1 MVKIK
6 KKLIG
11 YKVIFNG
18 EELIPD
24 VDYYMKGRK
33 FVFKENKK
41 KYGTPYP
48 KGHIILIQEMEWS

>member
-1 MVKIK
+1 MKRTK

-11 YKVIFNG
+11 YKAIWNG

-24 VDYYMKGRK
+24 VDYYIKGKK

-41 KYGTPYP
+41 KYGTPFP
-48 KGHIILIQEMEWS
+48 KGQLILTQEMWWE